1 MIASFTLRETRREA
15 MESSTDT
22 FPRVALLLCAT
33 TIAVFAITACAVAI
47 AVLVHRRHPSP
58 GGSGLNVREEGS

>member
-1 MIASFTLRETRREA
+1 